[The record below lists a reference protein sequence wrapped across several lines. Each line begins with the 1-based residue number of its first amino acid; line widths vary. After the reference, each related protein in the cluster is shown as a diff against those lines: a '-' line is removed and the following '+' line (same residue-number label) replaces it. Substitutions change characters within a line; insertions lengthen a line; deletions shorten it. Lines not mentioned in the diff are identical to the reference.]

1 MRSIRYFQ
9 YKKLLFFAFTI
20 VITSLVLTGC
30 EKDELDR
37 QMEALC
43 AKDGGNKVYETVALP
58 ADMFSESG
66 QPFSSVK
73 SRSQEGKLGSEYI
86 YLNEIKIL
94 KEGDIL
100 KGEGR
105 LLRGHIKIIRKSD
118 SKLLGESIA
127 YGRSGGDGFVL
138 GHPSSNSCPKEGGP
152 IEKSIFI
159 KQ

>member
-1 MRSIRYFQ
+1 MKNIQRYVADGR
-9 YKKLLFFAFTI
+9 FAQ
-20 VITSLVLTGC
+20 VAHAAMLITVLTLTGC

-86 YLNEIKIL
+86 YLNEINFTVKI
-94 KEGDIL
+94 E
-100 KGEGR
+100 
-105 LLRGHIKIIRKSD
+105 
-118 SKLLGESIA
+118 
-127 YGRSGGDGFVL
+127 FV
-138 GHPSSNSCPKEGGP
+138 
-152 IEKSIFI
+152 F
-159 KQ
+159 